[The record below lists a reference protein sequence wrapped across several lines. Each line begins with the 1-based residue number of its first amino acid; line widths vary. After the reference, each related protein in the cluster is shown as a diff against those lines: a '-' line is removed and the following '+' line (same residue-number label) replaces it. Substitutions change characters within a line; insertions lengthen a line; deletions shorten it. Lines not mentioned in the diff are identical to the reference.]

1 MYSGSG
7 RLLLTAR
14 LGMACCGEGILLV
27 PPTGKQT
34 QSFSTLFTQ
43 SRIKTPTKRVLIL
56 TVPAV
61 LQAER
66 TQNISSGRYTVVSK
80 T

>member
-1 MYSGSG
+1 MFSGPG

-34 QSFSTLFTQ
+34 ERFSTLFTA
-43 SRIKTPTKRVLIL
+43 STIKTPTKKVLIL
-56 TVPAV
+56 PVPPV
-61 LQAER
+61 LQAEC
-66 TQNISSGRYTVVSK
+66 TQNISSARDTVISK
-80 T
+80 M